1 MEFHIA
7 DYVVLATFLAIS
19 AAIGFFVAFKQRGQ
33 RSTSE
38 YLLGGEQHQH
48 LYQFNSFEQSVA
60 FFFFF
65 FFDGF

>member
-38 YLLGGEQHQH
+38 YLLGGEQH
-48 LYQFNSFEQSVA
+48 
-60 FFFFF
+60 
-65 FFDGF
+65 